1 MQVTPVEIKPF
12 KSIKYGLSLL
22 EKVGL
27 LDVVIDSSKNFESD
41 TQYDTLLN
49 WLLLSKFL
57 KTVYLKH
64 DGLTLY
70 NVKVR
75 TVGKFEGGFTFSI
88 SNSLN
93 DLKIHSNIEWD
104 YRDGRKYKLEEIE
117 LSETLR
123 GLANWSKDIFWAEK
137 VRQFVF
143 YTGGED
149 WYKVYAQV
157 RRIAE
162 DDEFSLWG

>member
-1 MQVTPVEIKPF
+1 M
-12 KSIKYGLSLL
+12 S
-22 EKVGL
+22 KV
-27 LDVVIDSSKNFESD
+27 
-41 TQYDTLLN
+41 
-49 WLLLSKFL
+49 
-57 KTVYLKH
+57 
-64 DGLTLY
+64 
-70 NVKVR
+70 
-75 TVGKFEGGFTFSI
+75 
-88 SNSLN
+88 
-93 DLKIHSNIEWD
+93 
-104 YRDGRKYKLEEIE
+104 KYKLEEIE